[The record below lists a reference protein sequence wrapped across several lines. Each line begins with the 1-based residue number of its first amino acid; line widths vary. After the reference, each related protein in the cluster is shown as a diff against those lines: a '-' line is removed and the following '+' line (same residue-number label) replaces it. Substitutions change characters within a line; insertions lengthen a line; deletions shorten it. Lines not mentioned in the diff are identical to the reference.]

1 MINRYN
7 NSNRPV
13 AVVVGGSSGIGFY
26 TLQGLIKQNYVVYNL
41 SRTGADLC
49 KFCDR
54 DFSNICCD
62 VAVRGSIE
70 QSIEDIVDTHGR
82 IDVLVYSAGASLSA
96 PLEHVSE
103 QDFRRIF
110 EVNYF
115 GFIKALWQVLP
126 VMRENNSGR
135 IVVLSSLAGSFPVP
149 FDAPYSA
156 SKAALDITVK
166 SLALELKPFNIS
178 VTAVTPGGV
187 SSSFTFKRK
196 IYGEHECGE
205 YWSAA
210 DKACTK
216 LANIEQTGLDPMI
229 VADKVLDVIASKNP
243 PTSVTVGLGN
253 KALRV
258 VNRVLPGFLSD
269 RINGAFYK

>member
-70 QSIEDIVDTHGR
+70 QSIEDIYEMHGR

-103 QDFRRIF
+103 SDFRRIF

-115 GFIKALWQVLP
+115 GFIKALWEVLP
-126 VMRENNSGR
+126 VMRKQNSGR
-135 IVVLSSLAGSFPVP
+135 IVVLSSLAGSFGVP

-156 SKAALDITVK
+156 SKAALELTVK
-166 SLALELKPFNIS
+166 SLAQELKPFNIS
-178 VTAVTPGGV
+178 VTAVAPGGV
-187 SSSFTFKRK
+187 STAFTFKRK
-196 IYGEHECGE
+196 IYGETECGE
-205 YWSAA
+205 YWQAA

-216 LANIEQTGLDPMI
+216 LANIEQGGLDPAI
-229 VADKVLDVIASKNP
+229 VAEKVLDVIASKNP
-243 PTSVTVGLGN
+243 PTNVTVGIGN

-258 VNRVLPGFLSD
+258 VNKVLPGFLTD